1 MSRKLIVTEEAEAD
15 IVDGYLSYEE
25 KQEGLGGRFMDEIE
39 LAFDRILPNPFLY
52 QEVETEIRRAVTHT
66 FPYLVFYTF
75 DARTVQVLAV
85 IHGSQAPAYI
95 SDRIGA

>member
-15 IVDGYLSYEE
+15 ILDGYLSYEE
-25 KQEGLGGRFMDEIE
+25 KQESLGWRFMDEIE

-52 QEVETEIRRAVTHT
+52 QEVETDIRRAVTHT

-75 DARTVQVLAV
+75 DEQIVQILAV
-85 IHGSQAPAYI
+85 IHGSQDSAYI
-95 SDRIGA
+95 NERLGA